1 MSARKVSKR
10 VTRQLQSIE
19 EEEFFSIEHKKEH
32 KELSIFDI
40 LEITIDFNIADE
52 KLIINKVNFK
62 KLEKYRNSSLT
73 QPVFNEELDLLIT
86 TTIKR
91 TTDNLNK
98 FEEMYPRDKRY
109 IIIKKFLI
117 EELKFNTF
125 VGFNENLTELYEA
138 YKKMYK
144 LNVPKYS
151 DLQYNSILNKL
162 RNYIGIKKN
171 KAKCLSIISLLLF
184 KNNVDLSKPS
194 NVESVINKY
203 FIKNIRD
210 FDINSK
216 ENFAFI
222 SFTTKNK
229 SNKPET
235 TIINPTNNEANSTEP
250 NKIIEDKYSNNKYN
264 NPGTVLSKKDFD
276 EELNNFWSD
285 LVIKEKNE
293 ILRSSSFYTKEY
305 MLDNFCNY
313 EQNIYNMDI
322 IYKLYDFAQN
332 IIYDCNLL
340 SQNKK
345 ITNSESKYQ
354 QTVQGVFDGD
364 KFLNYYDIVNIK
376 DKLSIYISK
385 YSKINFVSH
394 KFYDPFSTTVAN
406 KKTNEI
412 LSLKERFRYNW
423 YKTIDNM
430 YIKPEYMYYIIKDDK
445 KVLKLSPEKE
455 FKEHQIRNYLLLPV
469 DSYITNFTNSLV
481 TFDNINHYRKTCAKY
496 EYKYVKSK
504 ESKDEIMNF
513 IKNDFLKLIRD
524 TFQCDQDY
532 YYYLGFLAKKIQ
544 TQNVC
549 RRSIICEGEADC
561 LKTFLPDLLVD
572 YIDIQKANCSKLTKE
587 LSGDNFAHLICLIEE
602 LPAVIK
608 DRANFISVLK
618 DKTETETIDI
628 ETKGKDNRTILNKS
642 DFLINTNHSLFN
654 CLNKR
659 DLPPLLKRFY
669 IIERVSITDR
679 LKNSKNK
686 LYKETDRIMKTIKN
700 PVYKYVLV
708 KYLRNNPL
716 IPIEKENY
724 IKGEEKCYRLIE
736 YFDTLTDTGANGSKA
751 DYYRELINYGVEEKK
766 IISRDGTVTTEFTT
780 NDGKVFKT
788 YKDYLKSGKKDNFVD
803 E

>member
-1 MSARKVSKR
+1 MSTRKVSKK

-32 KELSIFDI
+32 EELSIFDV
-40 LEITIDFNIADE
+40 LEITIDFNIKE
-52 KLIINKVNFK
+52 KKIIIKKENLNK
-62 KLEKYRNSSLT
+62 LTKYRNCCLK
-73 QPVFNEELDLLIT
+73 PVEIIDEIDLLLT
-86 TTIKR
+86 TTIKD
-91 TTDNLNK
+91 TTEDSTKL
-98 FEEMYPRDKRY
+98 EEMYPKEKR
-109 IIIKKFLI
+109 IKIIKNFLN
-117 EELKFNTF
+117 EELKYTRCINFSLCL
-125 VGFNENLTELYEA
+125 EELLRS
-138 YKKMYK
+138 YKMLYK
-144 LNVPKYS
+144 NSIIKYS
-151 DLQYNSILNKL
+151 KTQYNNIVSRLNKYL
-162 RNYIGIKKN
+162 GLKETKT
-171 KAKCLSIISLLLF
+171 KCVSIFSLLLF
-184 KNNVDLSKPS
+184 KNETDIIKPYQI
-194 NVESVINKY
+194 ESIIDGYFVHNK
-203 FIKNIRD
+203 RD
-210 FDINSK
+210 FEINSK

-222 SFTTKNK
+222 TFTTKNN
-229 SNKPET
+229 SNKTET
-235 TIINPTNNEANSTEP
+235 TIINPTNNNTNIIQP
-250 NKIIEDKYSNNKYN
+250 NKIIEDENSNKYN
-264 NPGTVLSKKDFD
+264 NPGTVLSKKDFNL
-276 EELNNFWSD
+276 ELEYLYKDLNLRCPPEIIESD
-285 LVIKEKNE
+285 P
-293 ILRSSSFYTKEY
+293 FYTKEY
-305 MLDNFCNY
+305 ILNTFCNY

-332 IIYDCNLL
+332 IVNDCELL
-340 SQNKK
+340 KQNKK
-345 ITNSESKYQ
+345 ITNIGGNYQ
-354 QTVQGVFDGD
+354 QLVEDAVSGD
-364 KFLNYYDIVNIK
+364 KFLNYYDIMNIK
-376 DKLSIYISK
+376 DKLTIYISK

-406 KKTNEI
+406 NKTNEI
-412 LSLKERFRYNW
+412 LPLKERFRYNW

-430 YIKPEYMYYIIKDDK
+430 YIKPEYMYYIIKNNE

-455 FKEHQIRNYLLLPV
+455 FKEHQIRNYLSMPI

-481 TFDNINHYRKTCAKY
+481 TFDGINHYRKTCAKY
-496 EYKYVKSK
+496 EYKYVKNK
-504 ESKDEIMNF
+504 EGKDEIMNF

-608 DRANFISVLK
+608 DRTNFISVLK

-628 ETKGKDNRTILNKS
+628 ETKGRDNRTILNKS
-642 DFLINTNHSLFN
+642 DFLINTNHSLFT

-659 DLPPLLKRFY
+659 DLNPLLKRFY

-679 LKNSKNK
+679 LKNSKNP

-708 KYLRNNPL
+708 KYLRNSPI

-724 IKGEEKCYRLIE
+724 TEGEEKYYRLIE
-736 YFDTLTDTGANGSKA
+736 YFDTLTNTATNGSKA

-788 YKDYLKSGKKDNFVD
+788 YKDYLKSGKKDNFID